1 MANPGA
7 WLQLARELQAAAGKQ
22 DWNAVALLDRKLARE
37 LAGIAAVPEHER
49 AALLTLRKVHAQ
61 ALQLCAD
68 EKQRLG
74 LQLGD
79 IHSKQ
84 EGWVA
89 YAIEGAMYQDEN
101 PV

>member
-1 MANPGA
+1 MANASA
-7 WLQLARELQAAAGKQ
+7 WLQLARELQAAAAKQ
-22 DWNAVALLDRKLARE
+22 DWNALALLDRKLAQE
-37 LAGIAAVPEHER
+37 LAGVAAVLEHER

-61 ALQLCAD
+61 ALQLCSD

-74 LQLGD
+74 LQLGE

-89 YAIEGAMYQDEN
+89 YAIEGAMYHDEN